1 MMRSLK
7 GFVVAITFFLFFRY
21 FTVVYYAMEFN
32 DFVEQETQ
40 KSQVAPQ
47 LQRALLNEAQLY
59 FLPIKLDDIH
69 IKEDDD
75 GLIRV
80 KIDYKVPVNLFVFTH
95 HLSFH
100 ATGAGLAA
108 R

>member
-1 MMRSLK
+1 MRSLK
-7 GFVVAITFFLFFRY
+7 GLVVAISILLFFRY
-21 FTVVYYAMEFN
+21 FTAVYYAMEFN
-32 DFVEQETQ
+32 DFVEQEAQ
-40 KSQVAPQ
+40 KSQVVPE
-47 LQRALLNEAQLY
+47 LQRVLLDEAQLY
-59 FLPIKLDDIH
+59 FLPIKPDDIR
-69 IKEDDD
+69 IKEDD

-100 ATGAGLAA
+100 AAGSGLAA

>member
-1 MMRSLK
+1 MRSLK
-7 GFVVAITFFLFFRY
+7 GLVVGISFILFFRY
-21 FTVVYYAMEFN
+21 YTAVYYAMEFN
-32 DFVEQETQ
+32 DFVEQEAR

-47 LQRALLNEAQLY
+47 LQRVLLNEAQLY
-59 FLPIKLDDIH
+59 FLPIKADDIH
-69 IKEDDD
+69 IHEDD

-95 HLSFH
+95 HLNFH
-100 ATGAGLAA
+100 AAGAGLAA

>member
-1 MMRSLK
+1 MRSLK
-7 GFVVAITFFLFFRY
+7 RLVVTVSFLLLFRY
-21 FTVVYYAMEFN
+21 FTAVYYAMEFN
-32 DFVEQETQ
+32 DFVQQETQ
-40 KSQVAPQ
+40 RSQVAPQ
-47 LQRALLNEAQLY
+47 LQRALLDEAQLY

-69 IKEDDD
+69 INEDD

-95 HLSFH
+95 QLNFH
-100 ATGAGLAA
+100 AAGAGLAV